1 MSQTYPPQY
10 DGQPLQPQY
19 PQRPQYPQ
27 QTPMYAPQTP
37 LPQNARKPRRW
48 PWIIAL
54 IIVYFI
60 GMGVG
65 SSTHN
70 ATTDTTTPTTTA
82 SSTTQSGNGTVAQP
96 TVAKP
101 TAQPTVAKPTA
112 QPTVAKPTA
121 QPTAV
126 PTSNTAHLKLNETVA
141 IDNTWQVTV
150 ISAKTNPGDG
160 EINIPAVG
168 NTYVLITVSLK
179 NISDK
184 QQTVSSLLQFGLRGT
199 DGTNYN
205 EDITYGNSP
214 DGTVAVGDPLKGT
227 LAYEVP
233 ANTKAFV
240 LNFESGLLS
249 DQVSWDI
256 TV

>member
-1 MSQTYPPQY
+1 MSQPYLPQHDVQPGYPQ
-10 DGQPLQPQY
+10 QPEQPQY
-19 PQRPQYPQ
+19 PQFPQ
-27 QTPMYAPQTP
+27 QIPPYAPQTP

-54 IIVYFI
+54 IVVFFL
-60 GMGVG
+60 GMGIG
-65 SSTHN
+65 SSTHS
-70 ATTDTTTPTTTA
+70 ATTGTTTTTTTA
-82 SSTTQSGNGTVAQP
+82 SSTTQSGNGTAAQP

-101 TAQPTVAKPTA
+101 I
-112 QPTVAKPTA
+112 A

-126 PTSNTAHLKLNETVA
+126 PTSNTTTAHLKLNETVA

-150 ISAKTNPGDG
+150 TSAKTNPGDG
-160 EINIPAVG
+160 EINIPASG

-184 QQTVSSLLQFGLRGT
+184 QQTVSSLLQFGLRDT
-199 DGTNYN
+199 DGTSYD
-205 EDITYGNSP
+205 ESITYGHSP

-233 ANTKAFV
+233 ASTKKFV
-240 LNFESGLLS
+240 LNFELGLLS

-256 TV
+256 SV